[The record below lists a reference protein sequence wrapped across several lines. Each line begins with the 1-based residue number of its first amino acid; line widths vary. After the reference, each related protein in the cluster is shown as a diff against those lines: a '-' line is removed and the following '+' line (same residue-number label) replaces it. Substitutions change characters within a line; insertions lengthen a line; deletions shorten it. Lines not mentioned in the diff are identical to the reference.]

1 MTGFSDGDT
10 LTNFMP
16 RVGPTG
22 YVSNSMKFVKNND
35 SSSIIYNQHIILSNI
50 PEKAFEYKI
59 CGKSAIQWVV
69 DRRRITEYSDS
80 NLINDCNSWS
90 IETMNNPKY
99 SLELIQRMITVSIET
114 MKIVKALPKLDI

>member
-1 MTGFSDGDT
+1 
-10 LTNFMP
+10 
-16 RVGPTG
+16 
-22 YVSNSMKFVKNND
+22 MKFVKNND

-99 SLELIQRMITVSIET
+99 SLELIQKQLHLFLVVLRMYV
-114 MKIVKALPKLDI
+114 